1 MNKIFRF
8 RVLYAVMALVLLLL
22 LISCNST
29 TPDPGN
35 WPIETPQTTLTA
47 SGKVAHDDFGNS
59 VAIYGDTAVVGDDQ
73 MNAAYV
79 FTRNGT
85 TWTQQAKLTLQ
96 DSTADEYFG
105 GNVTLYGD
113 TAIITGGSSET
124 GEAAYVFTRSGT
136 IWTQQAELIPSD
148 DMADDQFGDALSL
161 YGDTVI
167 IGSLGHY
174 DTNQAAYIFTR
185 SGTIWTQQAKL
196 TGSDSLAG
204 DDFGDSVSLYGDT
217 AVVGADSLGAAYIFT
232 RSGTAWSQQDEL
244 IPSNGFAGDAFGC
257 SVSIYEDTIVAGA
270 CYQAG
275 SAYIFTR
282 NGTTW
287 TQQTQLTQLYGI
299 SQADL
304 KPSDLDGY
312 LSGSFGKLVGVFGDT
327 VVITGADLMG
337 GAVFVFTGNGST
349 WTRQA
354 RVNAPNSFG
363 SSISLYGNMAIIGG
377 ISTKNGAAYVLNLN
391 SAQ

>member
-1 MNKIFRF
+1 
-8 RVLYAVMALVLLLL
+8 
-22 LISCNST
+22 
-29 TPDPGN
+29 
-35 WPIETPQTTLTA
+35 
-47 SGKVAHDDFGNS
+47 
-59 VAIYGDTAVVGDDQ
+59 
-73 MNAAYV
+73 
-79 FTRNGT
+79 
-85 TWTQQAKLTLQ
+85 
-96 DSTADEYFG
+96 
-105 GNVTLYGD
+105 
-113 TAIITGGSSET
+113 
-124 GEAAYVFTRSGT
+124 
-136 IWTQQAELIPSD
+136 
-148 DMADDQFGDALSL
+148 
-161 YGDTVI
+161 
-167 IGSLGHY
+167 
-174 DTNQAAYIFTR
+174 
-185 SGTIWTQQAKL
+185 
-196 TGSDSLAG
+196 
-204 DDFGDSVSLYGDT
+204 
-217 AVVGADSLGAAYIFT
+217 LGAAYIFT

-377 ISTKNGAAYVLNLN
+377 ISTKNGAAYVLDL
-391 SAQ
+391 SSTQ